1 MQLSCSKDW
10 TSLNWAFT
18 PGPWSKKHQPPV
30 AVDRKRNHDGLSFWP
45 RTQSLECQ
53 FQKEEHCIE
62 PWQTNNLQNIWM
74 FVRTKWWNCSCSCWH
89 NQSSPIFV
97 SSAPGHSPL
106 SLGTGHSW
114 PHIFHQKKN
123 IKSAERKAPSFPFK
137 VPCFFSGCFWHCVCL
152 DFVDGNQT
160 LVSHDQRHTDS
171 WDFQRGSPS
180 DCWKMQIHNR
190 NHSYNHHLNI
200 HLFDDLF
207 DVLFHVMDIWSEIY
221 HLGYCHLQLLFTNS
235 QVLKLFNGRCSTC
248 IWQTTWSITSAL
260 WRTLCSCKKM
270 AQTSIHDTS
279 LNVYDASYYMMMFDV
294 SIL

>member
-114 PHIFHQKKN
+114 PHIFHQKKTSKVQKEKLPRSLLKFPVFFPVVSGTVFVW
-123 IKSAERKAPSFPFK
+123 ILWMATRHWCLTTRGIPTPAMFKEDPLRIAGKCKFTIAIIHIIIIWIFICLMICLMFCFMSWISF
-137 VPCFFSGCFWHCVCL
+137 
-152 DFVDGNQT
+152 
-160 LVSHDQRHTDS
+160 
-171 WDFQRGSPS
+171 
-180 DCWKMQIHNR
+180 
-190 NHSYNHHLNI
+190 
-200 HLFDDLF
+200 
-207 DVLFHVMDIWSEIY
+207 
-221 HLGYCHLQLLFTNS
+221 
-235 QVLKLFNGRCSTC
+235 LKY
-248 IWQTTWSITSAL
+248 IT
-260 WRTLCSCKKM
+260 
-270 AQTSIHDTS
+270 
-279 LNVYDASYYMMMFDV
+279 
-294 SIL
+294 